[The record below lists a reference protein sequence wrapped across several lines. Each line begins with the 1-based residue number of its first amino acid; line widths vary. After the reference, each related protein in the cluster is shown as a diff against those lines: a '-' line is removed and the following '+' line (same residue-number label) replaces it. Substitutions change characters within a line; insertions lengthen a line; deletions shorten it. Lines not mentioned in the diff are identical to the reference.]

1 MSPHVG
7 ISSYCIK
14 ENTEESKQAS
24 VFQQVTRRRSHT
36 QITKKRKGVGLGE
49 WRPDIFK
56 EGGGEPSSP
65 SQILDR
71 GYFSQLLVIPG
82 AAKQEEIL
90 IQPKLPCNPVESCY
104 YSDSSDY
111 K

>member
-1 MSPHVG
+1 LSPHVD

-49 WRPDIFK
+49 WRPDIFT
-56 EGGGEPSSP
+56 GGGGVGELSLRD
-65 SQILDR
+65 QYIRKTNL
-71 GYFSQLLVIPG
+71 F
-82 AAKQEEIL
+82 L
-90 IQPKLPCNPVESCY
+90 IDIIQFINSNL
-104 YSDSSDY
+104 
-111 K
+111 

>member
-1 MSPHVG
+1 MSPHVD

-49 WRPDIFK
+49 WKPDIFTGR
-56 EGGGEPSSP
+56 GGWGTLLTKSDPGSW
-65 SQILDR
+65 IF
-71 GYFSQLLVIPG
+71 FSATG
-82 AAKQEEIL
+82 
-90 IQPKLPCNPVESCY
+90 
-104 YSDSSDY
+104 DSWGH
-111 K
+111 